1 MLQLRV
7 SMRYLKDVLQ
17 MQFPQ
22 IRARAAAA
30 EAEARARQVWMQSS
44 HLGITVAT
52 WVSCTRNRDF
62 WLSNPLCKKEM
73 GHAVA
78 CRAALGCI

>member
-22 IRARAAAA
+22 IRAHAAAA
-30 EAEARARQVWMQSS
+30 EAEAQARQVWMRLSVISVALMPHGYCALRSILFVAKRWGTQVMQSCAG
-44 HLGITVAT
+44 L
-52 WVSCTRNRDF
+52 D
-62 WLSNPLCKKEM
+62 L
-73 GHAVA
+73 
-78 CRAALGCI
+78 RAA